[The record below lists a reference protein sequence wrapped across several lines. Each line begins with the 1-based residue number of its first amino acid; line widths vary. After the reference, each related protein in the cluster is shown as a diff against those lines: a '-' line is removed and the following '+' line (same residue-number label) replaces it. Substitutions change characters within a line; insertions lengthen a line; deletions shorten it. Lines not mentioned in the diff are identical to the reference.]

1 MNLYILDACAL
12 VALLQD
18 EPGADMVAAVFNAAN
33 NGEAKIIIV
42 DSYYSHLKHHI
53 QRY

>member
-18 EPGADMVAAVFNAAN
+18 EPGADMVGVS
-33 NGEAKIIIV
+33 GYS
-42 DSYYSHLKHHI
+42 SYVT
-53 QRY
+53 